1 MFFLPPFV
9 SATSPIA
16 PAGEQFAPRLIAW
29 QKRHGRHDLPWQ
41 QTRDAYRIWLS
52 EIMLQQ
58 TQVSTV
64 IPYYARFLVE
74 FPTLADLARAPLE
87 RVLELWAGLGY
98 YARARN
104 LHACAVAVLRD
115 HGGQF
120 PRDPAHIAELP
131 GIGRSTAAAIAAF
144 AYGVRGAILDGNVKR
159 VLTRCFGVTGFPGA
173 PKVEK
178 GLWQLAESLL
188 PHGPGEI
195 EIYTQGIMDLGASLC
210 SRTRPTCAICPM
222 AEICV
227 ARRDGRQE
235 ELPEGKPAKAVPER
249 CSTALVLHDGQRV
262 LLERR
267 PPSGI
272 WGGLLALPELAGDD
286 TPAALAAR
294 LGLVLAEEQ
303 ALGLVRH
310 TFTHFRLLLTP
321 VLCRV
326 AADSCLRQA
335 GLEWVAWSEV
345 GQAALPAPIKKL
357 LESLAQTTA
366 V

>member
-1 MFFLPPFV
+1 M
-9 SATSPIA
+9 SATAPSASP
-16 PAGEQFAPRLIAW
+16 GEQFAPRLIAW

-64 IPYYARFLVE
+64 IPYYARFLAE
-74 FPTLADLARAPLE
+74 FPTLADLAQAPLE

-115 HGGQF
+115 HGGVF
-120 PRDPAHIAELP
+120 PREPERIAELP

-159 VLTRCFGVTGFPGA
+159 VLTRCFGVEGFPGA

-210 SRTRPTCAICPM
+210 SRTKPTCAICPM
-222 AEICV
+222 AEICI

-249 CSTALVLHDGQRV
+249 RSTALVVHDGERV

-272 WGGLLALPELAGDD
+272 WGGLLALPELDVLDALGCDVVTIDGGVLVFALLVTSLTGVLFGLIPAVRGSRGD
-286 TPAALAAR
+286 TIRSLREGGKTSSQFGIGRARGVLVVSEVALA
-294 LGLVLAEEQ
+294 
-303 ALGLVRH
+303 
-310 TFTHFRLLLTP
+310 
-321 VLCRV
+321 
-326 AADSCLRQA
+326 
-335 GLEWVAWSEV
+335 V
-345 GQAALPAPIKKL
+345 GVFVSPA
-357 LESLAQTTA
+357 
-366 V
+366 